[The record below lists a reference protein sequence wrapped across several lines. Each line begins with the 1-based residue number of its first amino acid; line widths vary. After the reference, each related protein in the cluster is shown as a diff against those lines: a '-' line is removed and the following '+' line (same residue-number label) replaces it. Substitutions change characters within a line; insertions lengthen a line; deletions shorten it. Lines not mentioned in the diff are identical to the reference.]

1 MKKNLLLLLLWL
13 LPVFMWAQ
21 APAGYYNNA
30 DGKTGA
36 ALKTALFNIIKTHNE
51 RTYSQLWTDFQST
64 DKRSDGKVW
73 DIYSDVPGGTPAYEF
88 TFSTNQ
94 CGTYSNEGD
103 CYNREHSFPKSWFN
117 EATPMYT
124 DLFHLYPTDGK
135 VNGMRSNYVYG
146 EVISAT
152 WTSSNGS
159 KLGSSDPATGFS
171 GTVFEP
177 IDEYK
182 GDLARTYF
190 YMATCYEDKIAGWAS
205 YATEAQAILDG
216 DAYPAYK
223 SWFVQLLLKWSNED
237 PVSQKEI
244 DRNNA
249 VYAIQGNRNPYID
262 HPEYAAYVWGGE
274 VPSGIQISN
283 VSLNPAQPNE
293 TNTVTISATV
303 SATKPISVVKLKWG
317 TSSSITNEI
326 SMTSTNGSTYT
337 TVSAIPAQAVGSTV
351 YYAVYAEDN
360 EGGNKLTQTQTY
372 TVANSVAPTNLL
384 SVDFSSCLPAE
395 WTTYSV
401 TSNKDWTCY
410 SNQYMEV
417 NGYNGDVASEDWLVT
432 GKVDATSYHDVA
444 LTFNVKTK
452 YTDTNY
458 PNTLTV
464 YYSTNYTGT
473 GNPNAATWNLLSY
486 TVPAANSNAFA
497 SSGNIDLA
505 AVDGKQFYIGFKYV
519 STGTSSNS
527 AALWDVD
534 DVQITATAGSN
545 PTNQAPVISSVEHS
559 PTNPEQG
566 ASTTIT
572 ASVSDADGSIKT
584 VTLKY
589 GTSQSNL
596 DQTVAMALQ
605 SGTTYTGSFTFP
617 QANTVYYKVE
627 ATDNQDLVATSSVY
641 TITAATQ
648 ANQLPTVDNILIT
661 PATPVA
667 GEDVTISAT
676 ATDSDGSVST
686 VKVMYGTSET
696 ELNQTLTMMLQSGN
710 NYSVT
715 FSTPN
720 GSQLF
725 YQIEATD
732 NLGGAAL
739 TSVLN
744 ATISTPANQLPT
756 ISTVAYAPNQPQIND
771 ELTITATI
779 ADADGTVTGATVNYG
794 DASNN
799 LSYQQAMQIQSGT
812 TYEATI
818 RVPQLAAL
826 YFNIV
831 ATDNNGGSTT
841 STPTLV
847 TISTGVGTISANK
860 MEIYPNP
867 AHHQFSIASSSSAP
881 IGVDIYDL
889 TGKKIGEKQ
898 NVLPN
903 QSVDI
908 SSLAS
913 GVYLVRLTTN
923 NGIITKKITVSR

>member
-36 ALKTALFNIIKTHNE
+36 ALKTALFNIIKTH
-51 RTYSQLWTDFQST
+51 TSVSYDGLYSVYPT
-64 DKRSDGKVW
+64 SDNLPGNKVW
-73 DIYSDVPGGTPAYEF
+73 DMYSIKADGTADYF
-88 TFSTNQ
+88 YTQ
-94 CGTYSNEGD
+94 GQQKCGNYQKEGD
-103 CYNREHSFPKSWFN
+103 CYNREHSMPQSWFN
-117 EATPMYT
+117 SASPMVS
-124 DLFHLYPTDGK
+124 DAFHVYPTDGK
-135 VNGMRSNYVYG
+135 VNGMRSNYPFG
-146 EVISAT
+146 EVITASY
-152 WTSSNGS
+152 TSSNGS
-159 KLGSSDPATGFS
+159 KLGNSDPATGYT

-177 IDEYK
+177 IDEFK
-182 GDLARTYF
+182 GDFARTYF
-190 YMATCYEDKIAGWAS
+190 YMATCYEDKIASWVGNGTAG
-205 YATEAQAILDG
+205 TILDG
-216 DAYPAYK
+216 TAYPAFKTWY
-223 SWFVQLLLKWSNED
+223 VQLLLKWSRQD

-249 VYAIQGNRNPYID
+249 VYAVQHNRNPYID
-262 HPEYAAYVWGGE
+262 HPEYAEYVWGGE
-274 VPSGIQISN
+274 TPSGVQIAN
-283 VSLNPAQPNE
+283 VALNPAQPNE

-337 TVSAIPAQAVGSTV
+337 TISAIPAQAVGSTV

-464 YYSTNYTGT
+464 YYSTNYSGT

-486 TVPAANSNAFA
+486 TVPVANSNAFA

-519 STGTSSNS
+519 STGTGSNS

-559 PTNPEQG
+559 PTNPQQG

-572 ASVSDADGSIKT
+572 ASVSDTDGSVKT
-584 VTLKY
+584 VTLRY

-627 ATDNQDLVATSSVY
+627 ATDNQDLAVTSSVY
-641 TITAATQ
+641 TITAA
-648 ANQLPTVDNILIT
+648 
-661 PATPVA
+661 
-667 GEDVTISAT
+667 
-676 ATDSDGSVST
+676 
-686 VKVMYGTSET
+686 K
-696 ELNQTLTMMLQSGN
+696 
-710 NYSVT
+710 
-715 FSTPN
+715 
-720 GSQLF
+720 
-725 YQIEATD
+725 
-732 NLGGAAL
+732 
-739 TSVLN
+739 
-744 ATISTPANQLPT
+744 PANQLPT
-756 ISTVAYAPNQPQIND
+756 ISSVAYAPNQPQIND

-799 LSYQQAMQIQSGT
+799 LSYQQAMQIKSGT

-818 RVPQLAAL
+818 RVPQLDAL

-889 TGKKIGEKQ
+889 TGKKLVEKQ